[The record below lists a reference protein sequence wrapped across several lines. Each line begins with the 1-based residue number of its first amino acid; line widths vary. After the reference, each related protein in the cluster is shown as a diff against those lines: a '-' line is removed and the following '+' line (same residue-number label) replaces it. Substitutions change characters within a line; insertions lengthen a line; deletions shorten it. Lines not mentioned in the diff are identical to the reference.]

1 MHPCYQFPLFSHRSA
16 QKLHASTISLNIPLS
31 LPSVLALLGVW
42 YLGGGGGLL
51 FPTAQCTKL
60 CRPFLCLVWTTSLM
74 FQPCLTFY
82 TWWSTPSAFIDATL
96 TFPCN
101 YPAQRK
107 RSFYNPPL
115 VHVGSS
121 AGKFPIFLKAFNFC
135 LWDVYFFHILVA
147 VTVEYKVQ
155 LAIHKYLNWFS
166 FEKAGFWHQELN
178 HSLVY
183 CLCCSGVSFVARIIT
198 WLSVSA
204 VIQKWIVEK
213 LLEKPDVS
221 VKRVRYPALWNC
233 NSGLVY

>member
-1 MHPCYQFPLFSHRSA
+1 
-16 QKLHASTISLNIPLS
+16 
-31 LPSVLALLGVW
+31 
-42 YLGGGGGLL
+42 
-51 FPTAQCTKL
+51 
-60 CRPFLCLVWTTSLM
+60 M

-107 RSFYNPPL
+107 RSFYNPSL
-115 VHVGSS
+115 VHVGST
-121 AGKFPIFLKAFNFC
+121 AGKFPIFIEVFNFC
-135 LWDVYFFHILVA
+135 LWDIYFFYILVA

-178 HSLVY
+178 HGLVY

-198 WLSVSA
+198 WLSVSV

-221 VKRVRYPALWNC
+221 VKRVRYPALWDC
-233 NSGLVY
+233 NSGLAYYANPVPGSLAYKKIYTRRLLVHLISILLQLYFITIFQLFSLIPFWINLPWLASLSRNIPYLITRWLL